1 MALIACAPANG
12 RYHRHVA
19 TPAHSTESLPE
30 CLHPLFWDVRFAD
43 LSWTGNQD
51 YIVGR
56 VLQHGGLPAVRWLR
70 GRMPD
75 SDLVAYLVR
84 RRGRGLGTR
93 QLRLWQVLLHI
104 PDETARPWIDAA
116 LSSPW
121 ARRTMA

>member
-1 MALIACAPANG
+1 MHG

-19 TPAHSTESLPE
+19 TPDGSPEGLSE
-30 CLHPLFWDVRFAD
+30 CLRPLFWDVRFAD
-43 LSWTGNQD
+43 LSWPANQE
-51 YIVGR
+51 YVVGR
-56 VLQHGGLPAVRWLR
+56 ILQHGGLPAVRWLR

-84 RRGRGLGTR
+84 RQGRGLGAR

-116 LSSPW
+116 RSGPW
-121 ARRTMA
+121 AHRTTA